1 MTNPSVPTPKPYIL
15 DIAPYVPGVAKAA
28 DGRAL
33 TKLSANE
40 NPLGCS
46 EAALTA
52 MMQSQEAARYPDPDS
67 IALRTALGELHGIE
81 RGSYAAPARTS
92 CSTSLRRHLRVWAT
106 RC

>member
-46 EAALTA
+46 QAALAA
-52 MMQSQEAARYPDPDS
+52 MMQS
-67 IALRTALGELHGIE
+67 
-81 RGSYAAPARTS
+81 
-92 CSTSLRRHLRVWAT
+92 
-106 RC
+106 